1 MKRVRLG
8 KTDMY
13 VNAIGLG
20 CMGLTHAS
28 GLPTPKEEAVE
39 ILRKAH
45 DMGYDFYDT
54 AECYTGVNPD
64 GSTAYNEEVVGE
76 AVKPFR
82 KDEIINLLQLN
93 DYSFEPLLSNEQLYL
108 IGDIEEYQ
116 INLLIN
122 IIKHYKIIRNETQ
135 LYISY
140 REI

>member
-1 MKRVRLG
+1 MQK
-8 KTDMY
+8 
-13 VNAIGLG
+13 AIIVCL
-20 CMGLTHAS
+20 S
-28 GLPTPKEEAVE
+28 KQ
-39 ILRKAH
+39 
-45 DMGYDFYDT
+45 
-54 AECYTGVNPD
+54 
-64 GSTAYNEEVVGE
+64 
-76 AVKPFR
+76 

-122 IIKHYKIIRNETQ
+122 IIKHYRIIRNETQ

>member
-1 MKRVRLG
+1 MQK
-8 KTDMY
+8 
-13 VNAIGLG
+13 AIIVCL
-20 CMGLTHAS
+20 
-28 GLPTPKEEAVE
+28 
-39 ILRKAH
+39 
-45 DMGYDFYDT
+45 
-54 AECYTGVNPD
+54 
-64 GSTAYNEEVVGE
+64 STQ
-76 AVKPFR
+76 

>member
-1 MKRVRLG
+1 MQK
-8 KTDMY
+8 
-13 VNAIGLG
+13 AIIVCL
-20 CMGLTHAS
+20 S
-28 GLPTPKEEAVE
+28 KQ
-39 ILRKAH
+39 
-45 DMGYDFYDT
+45 
-54 AECYTGVNPD
+54 
-64 GSTAYNEEVVGE
+64 
-76 AVKPFR
+76 
-82 KDEIINLLQLN
+82 KDEIINILQLN

>member
-1 MKRVRLG
+1 MQK
-8 KTDMY
+8 
-13 VNAIGLG
+13 AIIVCL
-20 CMGLTHAS
+20 S
-28 GLPTPKEEAVE
+28 KQ
-39 ILRKAH
+39 
-45 DMGYDFYDT
+45 
-54 AECYTGVNPD
+54 
-64 GSTAYNEEVVGE
+64 
-76 AVKPFR
+76 

-140 REI
+140 REIQK

>member
-1 MKRVRLG
+1 MQR
-8 KTDMY
+8 
-13 VNAIGLG
+13 AIIVCL
-20 CMGLTHAS
+20 S
-28 GLPTPKEEAVE
+28 KQ
-39 ILRKAH
+39 
-45 DMGYDFYDT
+45 
-54 AECYTGVNPD
+54 
-64 GSTAYNEEVVGE
+64 
-76 AVKPFR
+76 

>member
-1 MKRVRLG
+1 MQK
-8 KTDMY
+8 
-13 VNAIGLG
+13 AIIVCL
-20 CMGLTHAS
+20 S
-28 GLPTPKEEAVE
+28 KQ
-39 ILRKAH
+39 
-45 DMGYDFYDT
+45 
-54 AECYTGVNPD
+54 
-64 GSTAYNEEVVGE
+64 
-76 AVKPFR
+76 

-93 DYSFEPLLSNEQLYL
+93 DYSFEPVLSNEQLYL

>member
-1 MKRVRLG
+1 MQK
-8 KTDMY
+8 
-13 VNAIGLG
+13 AIIVCL
-20 CMGLTHAS
+20 S
-28 GLPTPKEEAVE
+28 KQ
-39 ILRKAH
+39 
-45 DMGYDFYDT
+45 
-54 AECYTGVNPD
+54 
-64 GSTAYNEEVVGE
+64 
-76 AVKPFR
+76 
-82 KDEIINLLQLN
+82 KDKIINLLQLN

>member
-1 MKRVRLG
+1 MQK
-8 KTDMY
+8 
-13 VNAIGLG
+13 AIIVCLSK
-20 CMGLTHAS
+20 H
-28 GLPTPKEEAVE
+28 
-39 ILRKAH
+39 
-45 DMGYDFYDT
+45 
-54 AECYTGVNPD
+54 
-64 GSTAYNEEVVGE
+64 
-76 AVKPFR
+76 

>member
-1 MKRVRLG
+1 MQK
-8 KTDMY
+8 
-13 VNAIGLG
+13 AIIVCL
-20 CMGLTHAS
+20 S
-28 GLPTPKEEAVE
+28 KQ
-39 ILRKAH
+39 
-45 DMGYDFYDT
+45 
-54 AECYTGVNPD
+54 
-64 GSTAYNEEVVGE
+64 
-76 AVKPFR
+76 

-93 DYSFEPLLSNEQLYL
+93 DYSFEPLFSNEQLYL

>member
-1 MKRVRLG
+1 MQK
-8 KTDMY
+8 
-13 VNAIGLG
+13 AIIVCL
-20 CMGLTHAS
+20 S
-28 GLPTPKEEAVE
+28 KQ
-39 ILRKAH
+39 
-45 DMGYDFYDT
+45 
-54 AECYTGVNPD
+54 
-64 GSTAYNEEVVGE
+64 
-76 AVKPFR
+76 

-122 IIKHYKIIRNETQ
+122 IIKHYIIIRNETQ

>member
-1 MKRVRLG
+1 MQK
-8 KTDMY
+8 
-13 VNAIGLG
+13 AIIVCL
-20 CMGLTHAS
+20 S
-28 GLPTPKEEAVE
+28 KQ
-39 ILRKAH
+39 
-45 DMGYDFYDT
+45 
-54 AECYTGVNPD
+54 
-64 GSTAYNEEVVGE
+64 
-76 AVKPFR
+76 
-82 KDEIINLLQLN
+82 KDEIIDLLQLN

>member
-1 MKRVRLG
+1 MQK
-8 KTDMY
+8 
-13 VNAIGLG
+13 AIIVCL
-20 CMGLTHAS
+20 S
-28 GLPTPKEEAVE
+28 KQKE
-39 ILRKAH
+39 
-45 DMGYDFYDT
+45 
-54 AECYTGVNPD
+54 
-64 GSTAYNEEVVGE
+64 
-76 AVKPFR
+76 
-82 KDEIINLLQLN
+82 EIINLLQLD

>member
-1 MKRVRLG
+1 MQKVIIVCLS
-8 KTDMY
+8 KQ
-13 VNAIGLG
+13 
-20 CMGLTHAS
+20 
-28 GLPTPKEEAVE
+28 
-39 ILRKAH
+39 
-45 DMGYDFYDT
+45 
-54 AECYTGVNPD
+54 
-64 GSTAYNEEVVGE
+64 
-76 AVKPFR
+76 
-82 KDEIINLLQLN
+82 KDEIINLLQLD

>member
-1 MKRVRLG
+1 MQK
-8 KTDMY
+8 
-13 VNAIGLG
+13 AIIICL
-20 CMGLTHAS
+20 S
-28 GLPTPKEEAVE
+28 KQ
-39 ILRKAH
+39 
-45 DMGYDFYDT
+45 
-54 AECYTGVNPD
+54 
-64 GSTAYNEEVVGE
+64 
-76 AVKPFR
+76 

-122 IIKHYKIIRNETQ
+122 IIKYYKIIRNETQ

>member
-1 MKRVRLG
+1 MQK
-8 KTDMY
+8 
-13 VNAIGLG
+13 AIIVCL
-20 CMGLTHAS
+20 S
-28 GLPTPKEEAVE
+28 KQ
-39 ILRKAH
+39 
-45 DMGYDFYDT
+45 
-54 AECYTGVNPD
+54 
-64 GSTAYNEEVVGE
+64 
-76 AVKPFR
+76 

-122 IIKHYKIIRNETQ
+122 IIKLYKIIRNETQ

>member
-1 MKRVRLG
+1 MQK
-8 KTDMY
+8 
-13 VNAIGLG
+13 AIIVCL
-20 CMGLTHAS
+20 S
-28 GLPTPKEEAVE
+28 KQ
-39 ILRKAH
+39 
-45 DMGYDFYDT
+45 
-54 AECYTGVNPD
+54 
-64 GSTAYNEEVVGE
+64 
-76 AVKPFR
+76 

-116 INLLIN
+116 IN

>member
-1 MKRVRLG
+1 MPK
-8 KTDMY
+8 
-13 VNAIGLG
+13 AIIVCL
-20 CMGLTHAS
+20 S
-28 GLPTPKEEAVE
+28 KQ
-39 ILRKAH
+39 
-45 DMGYDFYDT
+45 
-54 AECYTGVNPD
+54 
-64 GSTAYNEEVVGE
+64 
-76 AVKPFR
+76 